1 MTLRDRITG
10 RQRLAHEV
18 LDQVRAGLNV
28 SPIRVRW
35 ALCVLG
41 DWTS

>member
-1 MTLRDRITG
+1 MTLRDRITN

-18 LDQVRAGLNV
+18 LDHVRAGLNV
-28 SPIRVRW
+28 SAKRVRW

-41 DWTS
+41 DWTT